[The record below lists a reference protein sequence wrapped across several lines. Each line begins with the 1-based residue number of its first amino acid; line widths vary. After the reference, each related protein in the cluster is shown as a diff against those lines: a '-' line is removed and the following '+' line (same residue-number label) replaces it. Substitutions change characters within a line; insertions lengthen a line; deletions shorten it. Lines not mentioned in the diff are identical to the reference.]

1 MGGRDHKMAI
11 PPLPQF
17 WSKYKFFLSKFFFML
32 TIPWNEKKLIRLE
45 SEIFSPPPLPT
56 SIMPNFS
63 TWWKQLKGNEHM
75 CGLGGGGWVRV
86 DTRRE
91 FPLPLSF
98 LLLSLLRSK
107 YQPPHP
113 LHSYYYRRN
122 PQSGGRISAALSF
135 LFWPMGGEMRPLPSL
150 TSWKTSP
157 PEGGYPPSGL
167 RVPTSTPNAHIRRIQ
182 K

>member
-1 MGGRDHKMAI
+1 MGGRDQKMAT
-11 PPLPQF
+11 PPPSPSYGQ
-17 WSKYKFFLSKFFFML
+17 STSFFCRKIFFCL
-32 TIPWNEKKLIRLE
+32 QSPETEKKLSDLKVK
-45 SEIFSPPPLPT
+45 FLPPPLPT

-135 LFWPMGGEMRPLPSL
+135 LFWPMGGEMRSLPSL

>member
-1 MGGRDHKMAI
+1 MVPTTKWR
-11 PPLPQF
+11 PPPPPVLVKVQV
-17 WSKYKFFLSKFFFML
+17 FFVEIFFYAYNPL
-32 TIPWNEKKLIRLE
+32 KRKKLIRLE
-45 SEIFSPPPLPT
+45 SEIFTPPP
-56 SIMPNFS
+56 PNLNYAKFFHLMKA
-63 TWWKQLKGNEHM
+63 TKREWTHVWV
-75 CGLGGGGWVRV
+75 GGGGWVRV